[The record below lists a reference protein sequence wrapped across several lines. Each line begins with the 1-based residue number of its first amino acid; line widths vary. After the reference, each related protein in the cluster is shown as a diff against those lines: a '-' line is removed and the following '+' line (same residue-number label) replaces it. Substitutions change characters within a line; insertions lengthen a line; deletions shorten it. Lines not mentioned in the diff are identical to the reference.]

1 MSISAVVIL
10 AAPLASRDTEI
21 SCVTTVGSISS
32 TIVTV
37 AVSVAEL
44 VAASDPVNVTTTVPI
59 SVQSNELISIAKVR
73 SQLSEEPPS
82 ISAAVIVAAPLM
94 SSTTVMS

>member
-1 MSISAVVIL
+1 M
-10 AAPLASRDTEI
+10 
-21 SCVTTVGSISS
+21 
-32 TIVTV
+32 
-37 AVSVAEL
+37 SVAEL

-59 SVQSNELISIAKVR
+59 SVQSNESISIAKVR

-94 SSTTVMS
+94 SSTTVIS